1 MIRLRTAALGL
12 AILAGSATIASAQST
27 TAPGTQ
33 APSAGQE
40 RGQRGGWKGQKA
52 HKGKKMGQRGM
63 RALFKDIT
71 LSADQKTQVKS
82 IADKYRTQRQTLAES
97 MKPAMTE
104 VRNARQR
111 GDSAA
116 ARAAF
121 DRTADTRSKM
131 TALRDQQLREVRGV
145 LTAAQQTTF
154 DRNVADMKTKMEQH
168 RGRAGRAGRRA

>member
-1 MIRLRTAALGL
+1 MTGLRRAALGL

-27 TAPGTQ
+27 AAPGTQ
-33 APSAGQE
+33 TPTARQE
-40 RGQRGGWKGQKA
+40 RGHHGGWKGERRQK
-52 HKGKKMGQRGM
+52 GQHGM

-71 LSADQKTQVKS
+71 LTADQKAQVKAIS
-82 IADKYRTQRQTLAES
+82 DRYRAQRQSLAES

-111 GDSAA
+111 GDTVA

-121 DRTADTRSKM
+121 DRTADTRSKL
-131 TALRDQQLREVRGV
+131 TALREQELREVRGV

-168 RGRAGRAGRRA
+168 RGRGRRA

>member
-33 APSAGQE
+33 APSARQDRGD
-40 RGQRGGWKGQKA
+40 RGQRGGWKGEKG
-52 HKGKKMGQRGM
+52 HKGQHGM
-63 RALFKDIT
+63 RALFKDNT
-71 LSADQKTQVKS
+71 LTADQKTQVRAIS
-82 IADKYRTQRQTLAES
+82 DRYRTQRQSLAES

-111 GDSAA
+111 GDSVAA
-116 ARAAF
+116 KAAF
-121 DRTADTRSKM
+121 DRTADTRSKL
-131 TALRDQQLREVRGV
+131 TALREQELREVRGV

-154 DRNVADMKTKMEQH
+154 DRNVAAMKTKMEQH
-168 RGRAGRAGRRA
+168 RGRGGRRA

>member
-12 AILAGSATIASAQST
+12 AIFAGSATLASAQTT

-33 APSAGQE
+33 AP
-40 RGQRGGWKGQKA
+40 KA
-52 HKGKKMGQRGM
+52 HQHGEHKGGKGGQMGERGM

-71 LSADQKTQVKS
+71 LTADQQTKVKA
-82 IADKYRTQRQTLAES
+82 IADKYRTQRQPLAQS

-104 VRNARQR
+104 VRDARQR
-111 GDSAA
+111 GDTVA

-121 DRTADTRSKM
+121 DRTADTRSKL
-131 TALRDQQLREVRGV
+131 TALRQQQLSEVRGV

-154 DRNVADMKTKMEQH
+154 DRNVADMKTRMEQH
-168 RGRAGRAGRRA
+168 RGHAGHGGRKA